1 MDRGR
6 PSQGQGGR
14 GGRRRNESGG
24 FEMVV
29 TDPPWGRPEGE
40 EEPEIE
46 EKEPEPD
53 FGLSGAL
60 AAETNTVK

>member
-1 MDRGR
+1 VDE
-6 PSQGQGGR
+6 SQMRWGR
-14 GGRRRNESGG
+14 GE
-24 FEMVV
+24 EA
-29 TDPPWGRPEGE
+29 E
-40 EEPEIE
+40 EEAVP